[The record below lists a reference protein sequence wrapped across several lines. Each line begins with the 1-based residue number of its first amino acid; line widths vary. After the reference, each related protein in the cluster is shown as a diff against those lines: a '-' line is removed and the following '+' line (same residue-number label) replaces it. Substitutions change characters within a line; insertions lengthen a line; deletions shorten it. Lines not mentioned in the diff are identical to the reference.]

1 MRDRTAIE
9 REIFNARADL
19 EENIDR
25 LMRKA
30 REKLA
35 VRARARH
42 AVPEFAREYPNV
54 ITVCVIVCVIALLF
68 VQRARRRAPA

>member
-9 REIFNARADL
+9 REIFHARANL

-25 LMRKA
+25 LMRRA
-30 REKLA
+30 REQLA

-42 AVPEFAREYPNV
+42 AVREFAREYPNV
-54 ITVCVIVCVIALLF
+54 TTVCVIVCVVALLL
-68 VQRARRRAPA
+68 VSRARRRLA